1 MKKEKADKNFVHTS
15 WTVAITIVGIVARI
29 VDNPKRS

>member
-1 MKKEKADKNFVHTS
+1 MKKEKADKNIVHTS